1 MLSRIKPRVA
11 VETLRAFAGDTL
23 WCRYVEAMNP
33 SIMLSILRFVAG
45 LLFLEH
51 GTSKVLGFP
60 AGPVHAAAPHAMPH
74 FMQVLGAISGPM
86 ELIGGVLIVLGLL
99 TRPVA
104 FLLSGEMAVGYFTAH
119 FPRGFYPLVNQG
131 ELAVLYCF
139 VFLYLVFSGG
149 GVISVDAMLRR
160 K

>member
-1 MLSRIKPRVA
+1 
-11 VETLRAFAGDTL
+11 
-23 WCRYVEAMNP
+23 MNP
-33 SIMLSILRFVAG
+33 SVMLSVLRIVAG

-60 AGPVHAAAPHAMPH
+60 ASPMHAAAPHVMPH
-74 FMQVLGAISGPM
+74 YMQVLAAISGPM
-86 ELIGGVLIVLGLL
+86 ELIGGALITLGLL

-104 FLLSGEMAVGYFTAH
+104 FLLSGEMAVAYFTAH

-131 ELAVLYCF
+131 EEAVLFCF
-139 VFLYLVFSGG
+139 VFLYFVFSGA
-149 GVISVDAMLRR
+149 GVVSVDALLRR

>member
-1 MLSRIKPRVA
+1 
-11 VETLRAFAGDTL
+11 
-23 WCRYVEAMNP
+23 MNP
-33 SIMLSILRFVAG
+33 SIMLSILRIVVG

-60 AGPVHAAAPHAMPH
+60 APPMHAAAPHPVPYYME
-74 FMQVLGAISGPM
+74 VLSAISGPV
-86 ELIGGVLIVLGLL
+86 ELIGGALLALGLL

-104 FLLSGEMAVGYFTAH
+104 FLLSGEMAVAYFTAH
-119 FPRGFYPLVNQG
+119 FPRSFYPLVNQG

-139 VFLYLVFSGG
+139 VFFYFVFAGG
-149 GVISVDAMLRR
+149 GNVSVDAALGR